1 MEGKIDI
8 DCEREKRMYNKC
20 FDEIIFGL
28 EGGRAL
34 LKTKPLQ

>member
-1 MEGKIDI
+1 
-8 DCEREKRMYNKC
+8 MYNKC

-34 LKTKPLQ
+34 LKTKPLQWELYV